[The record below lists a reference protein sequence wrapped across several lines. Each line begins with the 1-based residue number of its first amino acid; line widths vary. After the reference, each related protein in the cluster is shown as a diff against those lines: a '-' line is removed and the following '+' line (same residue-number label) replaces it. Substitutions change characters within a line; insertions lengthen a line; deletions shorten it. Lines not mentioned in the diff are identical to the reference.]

1 MIPFAEYSARV
12 EERIESAY
20 GVRVVTRDVPDPLT
34 GDLNGAEI
42 HIDYAVTAEQR
53 LFLLAH
59 LFGHTVQWNISPGAF
74 ELGRPQAPPVGP
86 NCLPA
91 LMDYEREAAG
101 YGLALLH
108 EIGIT
113 DVDRTEVDQ
122 WFADYAA
129 CDAAY
134 LRHYYV
140 TGEKREF
147 LSFWQDGT
155 ARLRAQPVPLFTP
168 VNRAFRSD
176 GVVI

>member
-1 MIPFAEYSARV
+1 MIPFADYSAKV
-12 EERIESAY
+12 EQHIQKAY

-42 HIDYAVTAEQR
+42 HIDYAVTPEQR

-59 LFGHTVQWNISPGAF
+59 LFGHTVQWNISPEAF
-74 ELGRPQAPPVGP
+74 ELGRPQAPPVSP
-86 NCLPA
+86 DSLPA

-101 YGLALLH
+101 YALALLH

-113 DVDRTEVDQ
+113 DADQ

-140 TGEKREF
+140 SAEKREF
-147 LSFWQDGT
+147 LSFWREGT
-155 ARLRAQPVPLFTP
+155 ARLQAQPLPPFTP
-168 VNRAFRSD
+168 TRRAFRSD

>member
-1 MIPFAEYSARV
+1 MIPFAEYSLRV
-12 EERIESAY
+12 ERHIEKAY

-42 HIDYAVTAEQR
+42 HVDYAVTAEQR

-59 LFGHTVQWNISPGAF
+59 LFGHTVQWNLNPGAF
-74 ELGRPQAPPVGP
+74 ELGRPQAPPVSED
-86 NCLPA
+86 CLPA

-101 YGLALLH
+101 YGLGLLH

-113 DVDRTEVDQ
+113 DADQ

-140 TGEKREF
+140 SGEKREF
-147 LSFWQDGT
+147 LSFWREGT
-155 ARLRAQPVPLFTP
+155 ARLQPQPVPRFTP
-168 VNRAFRSD
+168 QSRAFRGD

>member
-1 MIPFAEYSARV
+1 MIPFADYSARV
-12 EERIESAY
+12 ERHIEKAY

-42 HIDYAVTAEQR
+42 HIDYAVTPEQR

-74 ELGRPQAPPVGP
+74 ELGRPQAPPVIAE
-86 NCLPA
+86 CLPA
-91 LMDYEREAAG
+91 LMDYEAEAARYALG
-101 YGLALLH
+101 LLH
-108 EIGIT
+108 EVGIT
-113 DVDRTEVDQ
+113 DVDQ

-140 TGEKREF
+140 AAEKREF
-147 LSFWQDGT
+147 LSFWRAGT
-155 ARLRAQPVPLFTP
+155 LPLQAQPVPAFTP
-168 VNRAFRSD
+168 ANRAFRSD
-176 GVVI
+176 GIVI

>member
-1 MIPFAEYSARV
+1 MIPYADHSAKD
-12 EERIESAY
+12 ERHIEKAY

-42 HIDYAVTAEQR
+42 HIDYAVTPEQR

-74 ELGRPQAPPVGP
+74 ELGRPQAPPVIAE
-86 NCLPA
+86 CLPA
-91 LMDYEREAAG
+91 LMDYEAEAARYALG
-101 YGLALLH
+101 LLH
-108 EIGIT
+108 EVGIT
-113 DVDRTEVDQ
+113 DVDQ

-140 TGEKREF
+140 AAEKREF
-147 LSFWQDGT
+147 LSFWRAGT
-155 ARLRAQPVPLFTP
+155 LRLQAQPVPAFTP
-168 VNRAFRSD
+168 ANRAFRSD
-176 GVVI
+176 GIVI